1 MRTMAIDSGDVRVGI
16 AVTDD
21 LGLIATP
28 LEVIPREGAAERI
41 RLRVQELDVGI
52 CVVGLPLNMNGTE
65 GPAAA
70 KARTLGGELAKLG
83 MAVEYLD
90 ERMTTMSAERSLI
103 EAGHSRR
110 KRREITDAVAAA
122 ILLEAYLAR
131 RRNQANSAQGG
142 P

>member
-28 LEVIPREGAAERI
+28 LEVIPREGAAEHI
-41 RLRVQELDVGI
+41 RLRAQELDVDT

-70 KARTLGGELAKLG
+70 KARTLGAELARLG